1 MRCCPACGYQPAWWH
16 QQRVPL
22 SPCRTLRTEASLHS
36 KPLCF
41 PITRSGYHQTSS
53 TLVRPAQSLSPR
65 CLGKPPRIN
74 VVTPSCCP
82 EGRPVQQTL
91 AQCLL
96 LPALGMPRGLRVTT
110 ALAAILG
117 QRVSRHVR
125 RQAQPDDGCGVQ
137 DGPRASTWE
146 LRDKDVTQE
155 TGVSSHAQATSD
167 AFFSVDH

>member
-1 MRCCPACGYQPAWWH
+1 MPFRMAMRCCPACGYQPAWWH

-96 LPALGMPRGLRVTT
+96 LPALGNAKRPQGDHCPR
-110 ALAAILG
+110 
-117 QRVSRHVR
+117 SH
-125 RQAQPDDGCGVQ
+125 PWSEGVQ
-137 DGPRASTWE
+137 PRPTAGSARRWVWCAG
-146 LRDKDVTQE
+146 RS
-155 TGVSSHAQATSD
+155 TGVHLGTP
-167 AFFSVDH
+167 